1 MKCQKVVTRQLLV
14 RRAALWAACLGW
26 LEVSRGGDAV
36 HGEDNWA
43 APPAV
48 LGGAD
53 EAFGY
58 CGLLGRLPGV
68 AGRLAGPGFLGPWE
82 AVVAIA
88 PAAVIRGV
96 ACPPLSRSSTAMAQA
111 ALGGCLPLAGHRVA
125 VTLMCTALLGGG

>member
-43 APPAV
+43 APPAM

-58 CGLLGRLPGV
+58 RCLLGRLPGV
-68 AGRLAGPGFLGPWE
+68 AGRLAGWVSRAVGGCGGDRAGCGHPWCRVPSSIEVLYGYGPGGL
-82 AVVAIA
+82 
-88 PAAVIRGV
+88 
-96 ACPPLSRSSTAMAQA
+96 
-111 ALGGCLPLAGHRVA
+111 LGGCLPLAGHRVA